1 LLLYKIKRILC
12 IKKLYA
18 GSREQTGTFLNLPKH
33 TMTQKITVLTYV
45 VYKFLKLRV
54 KELFVKR
61 GDLDAYIKLDEE
73 YERLDI
79 LFDKTFKSR
88 K

>member
-1 LLLYKIKRILC
+1 MI
-12 IKKLYA
+12 
-18 GSREQTGTFLNLPKH
+18 
-33 TMTQKITVLTYV
+33 QKITVLTYV

>member
-1 LLLYKIKRILC
+1 MILD
-12 IKKLYA
+12 
-18 GSREQTGTFLNLPKH
+18 GTTGTEKH
-33 TMTQKITVLTYV
+33 LMAAKNTTKQPTKTHHDMTQKITVLTYV